1 MEITNKEIEIKI
13 GNKSHKFKNL
23 ILNNYLQMYS
33 GCFLEDSY
41 KSLEIA
47 YLVFDKKLH
56 ITEDTT
62 QIEYDVMLP
71 SFWMSAED
79 EAKQIVSNNSVEIR
93 YVFKNYASENEL
105 FPKVDWNQYV
115 GKKITGI
122 GFGTGDVL
130 GEIHAFLD
138 TSNYDLVVQE
148 NQNII
153 ITRVDRLQTNANF
166 FGVNINFPLHLSP
179 NYFINT
185 QNNNRRYKV
194 ALKNVGFGVTA
205 QDFDVWYSENE
216 FTVTKDNTSVI
227 ITTQYTTIA
236 PRMGLYPSSSLYPS
250 DMLYPEQIEGL
261 YPKNDLYPSDTLCPE
276 SIPFRYILYRFVV
289 QELKDIEA
297 GYEDTNMSYIQSYP
311 LTKYGN
317 LKYLLKYERGE

>member
-1 MEITNKEIEIKI
+1 MEITNKEIKI

-33 GCFLEDSY
+33 NCFLEDSY

-47 YLVFDKKLH
+47 YIMFDKKLH
-56 ITEDTT
+56 VTEDTT
-62 QIEYDVMLP
+62 QMEYDVMLP

-105 FPKVDWNQYV
+105 FTKVDWNQYV

-122 GFGTGDVL
+122 GFGAGDIL
-130 GEIHAFLD
+130 GKIHAFLD
-138 TSNYDLVVQE
+138 TSNYNLVIQE
-148 NQNII
+148 NQNIV

-194 ALKNVGFGVTA
+194 VLKNVGFGVTA
-205 QDFDVWYSENE
+205 QEFDVLYNENE
-216 FTVTKDNTSVI
+216 FTVAKGETSVV
-227 ITTQYTTIA
+227 ITAPYTTVA
-236 PRMGLYPSSSLYPS
+236 PRLGLYPSNLLYPS
-250 DMLYPEQIEGL
+250 GDLFPEQIEGL
-261 YPKNDLYPSDTLCPE
+261 YPKNDLHPSGSLYPE

-297 GYEDTNMSYIQSYP
+297 GYKDTNMSYTQSYP